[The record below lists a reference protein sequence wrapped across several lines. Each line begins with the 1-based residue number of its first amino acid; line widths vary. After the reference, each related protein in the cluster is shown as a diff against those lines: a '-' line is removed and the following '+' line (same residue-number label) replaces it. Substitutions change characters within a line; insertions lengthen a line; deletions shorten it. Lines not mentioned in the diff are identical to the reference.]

1 MAVMVVAARGPWIH
15 GEVSRMGQDLG
26 RLGRIT
32 LVLGLTVALATTAVA
47 GKTGGKKHDRAVASM
62 QNIRALV
69 LDMQMQVGVLDRLTD
84 DPSTYPGKAAAEP
97 REKTYATERNGR
109 LNDLRQKARLLE
121 TASNQL
127 RQQLAGQASA
137 EVLKISRALYQGSKS
152 LQATIERFPREPKAT
167 VDNVLVS
174 QLDSD
179 MGTLDEQTRM
189 IVVAFD
195 KTP

>member
-1 MAVMVVAARGPWIH
+1 MGRLQV
-15 GEVSRMGQDLG
+15 GQDLV

-32 LVLGLTVALATTAVA
+32 LVLGLTVAAVTMAVA

-69 LDMQMQVGVLDRLTD
+69 LDMQTQVGVLDRLTD
-84 DPSTYPGKAAAEP
+84 DPSTYSGNAAAIGAEP

-127 RQQLAGQASA
+127 RQQLEGQASA

-174 QLDSD
+174 QLDND

-189 IVVAFD
+189 IVVTFG